1 MGNISYEFKT
11 KSQAV
16 YTAIREMITSGEHG
30 PDEIFNS
37 VDLAKKFGVS
47 RTPVTEAVKM
57 LEAKGFVTVLP
68 GVGFKI
74 RKPSTME
81 ILELLEIRCALELLA
96 IRRAV
101 RLRCQKDVANLENIL
116 NKIKNCVKTEEMDE
130 YLRLNEEFHF
140 ALYDL
145 SRYNHLIQL
154 QRDLWDWEGWYANE
168 LYDTPHDIEVLLE
181 DHYKIVKCLKD
192 RAIEESEKVAHEHWR
207 HCVEVLQKKIK

>member
-1 MGNISYEFKT
+1 MGIITNEFKT

-16 YTAIREMITSGEHG
+16 YTAIREMITNGEYG
-30 PDEIFNS
+30 PDETFNS
-37 VDLAKKFGVS
+37 ANLAKKFGVS

-96 IRRAV
+96 IKRAV
-101 RLRCQKDVANLENIL
+101 RLCCQKDVANLEDIL
-116 NKIKNCVKTEEMDE
+116 NKIKNCVKTEKMEE

-145 SRYNHLIQL
+145 SGYNHLTQL
-154 QRDLWDWEGWYANE
+154 QRDLWDWEGWYANV
-168 LYDTPHDIEVLLE
+168 LYDTPHDIKVLLE
-181 DHYKIVKCLKD
+181 DHYKIVKCLKE
-192 RAIEESEKVAHEHWR
+192 RAIEQSERVAHEHWC